1 MTLAHKAKQS
11 VAATLCALLACF
23 APAHAAKPETRN
35 RAEIPAE
42 FRWDFAAIYPSW
54 AA

>member
-1 MTLAHKAKQS
+1 MTLAHKAEQS
-11 VAATLCALLACF
+11 VAATLCALIACF

-42 FRWDFAAIYPSW
+42 FRWDFSAIYPSW